1 MVAERRPCAYL
12 KERHAMQLSKPAMQ
26 TLILAGAMIA
36 ATAAFGGTGG
46 DDFNSVWIQLTDW
59 MQGTLGRIII
69 GLMVLGGIGAGAL
82 RQSLMPFITGV
93 GGGVGLYAAPDVI
106 ESIMTA
112 TVPATLDVIEALN
125 TLPVGL

>member
-1 MVAERRPCAYL
+1 MH
-12 KERHAMQLSKPAMQ
+12 KHKT
-26 TLILAGAMIA
+26 TLQAA
-36 ATAAFGGTGG
+36 ATIGLMLAATTALAGTGG
-46 DDFNSVWIQLTDW
+46 DNFDSVWIQLTDW

-69 GLMVLGGIGAGAL
+69 GLMILAGIGAGVL

-112 TVPATLDVIEALN
+112 TVPAAAATLEVISA
-125 TLPVGL
+125 LPVSM

>member
-1 MVAERRPCAYL
+1 MKQRTTSLQFLAVVGLMLAANVA
-12 KERHAMQLSKPAMQ
+12 
-26 TLILAGAMIA
+26 LA
-36 ATAAFGGTGG
+36 GTGG
-46 DDFNSVWIQLTDW
+46 DNFESVWLQLTDW

-69 GLMVLGGIGAGAL
+69 GLMILAGIGAGVL

-112 TVPATLDVIEALN
+112 TVPAAVATAEIISA
-125 TLPVGL
+125 LPVAF

>member
-1 MVAERRPCAYL
+1 
-12 KERHAMQLSKPAMQ
+12 MQLSKPAIQ
-26 TLILAGAMIA
+26 TLVLAGAMIA

-46 DDFNSVWIQLTDW
+46 DDFDSIWIQITDW

-69 GLMVLGGIGAGAL
+69 GLMVLAGIGAGVL

-112 TVPATLDVIEALN
+112 TVPAAIAATDALKN
-125 TLPVGL
+125 LPVGV

>member
-1 MVAERRPCAYL
+1 MFNRKSAIQTAALLVCMVAASS
-12 KERHAMQLSKPAMQ
+12 A
-26 TLILAGAMIA
+26 LA
-36 ATAAFGGTGG
+36 GTGG
-46 DDFNSVWIQLTDW
+46 DTFDSVWITLTDW

-69 GLMVLGGIGAGAL
+69 GLMILAGIGAGVL

-112 TVPATLDVIEALN
+112 TVPVAAAAAEVIS
-125 TLPVGL
+125 TLPVGM

>member
-1 MVAERRPCAYL
+1 
-12 KERHAMQLSKPAMQ
+12 
-26 TLILAGAMIA
+26 MIA

-46 DDFNSVWIQLTDW
+46 DDFDSVWIQLTDW

>member
-1 MVAERRPCAYL
+1 M
-12 KERHAMQLSKPAMQ
+12 
-26 TLILAGAMIA
+26 
-36 ATAAFGGTGG
+36 
-46 DDFNSVWIQLTDW
+46 
-59 MQGTLGRIII
+59 
-69 GLMVLGGIGAGAL
+69 GGIGAGAL

>member
-1 MVAERRPCAYL
+1 MLNRKSQLQAIATIALMVAAGT
-12 KERHAMQLSKPAMQ
+12 A
-26 TLILAGAMIA
+26 LA
-36 ATAAFGGTGG
+36 GTGG
-46 DDFNSVWIQLTDW
+46 DNFDSVWIQITDW

-69 GLMVLGGIGAGAL
+69 GLMILAGIGAGVL

-112 TVPATLDVIEALN
+112 TVPVATATAEVISAL
-125 TLPVGL
+125 PIGM

>member
-1 MVAERRPCAYL
+1 MFNRTTALKTAALVALMVAASS
-12 KERHAMQLSKPAMQ
+12 A
-26 TLILAGAMIA
+26 LA
-36 ATAAFGGTGG
+36 GTGG
-46 DDFNSVWIQLTDW
+46 DTFDSVWLTLTEW

-69 GLMVLGGIGAGAL
+69 GLMILAGIGAGVL

-112 TVPATLDVIEALN
+112 TVPAAAATAEIVSR
-125 TLPVGL
+125 LPVGM